1 MKKNV
6 LITGGAG
13 YIGSVLV
20 RILLLNNFK
29 VTVLDN
35 FIYNQENVFLD
46 LYNNNDFTLIRD
58 DVRNLK
64 VLKKTLNN
72 SDIIIPLAAIVGA
85 PACKKNRKLAF
96 EINTLQ
102 IHNICKMKNKKQ
114 IVILPVTNSGYGIGQ
129 KNIFCTEKSPL
140 NPISH
145 YGRTKVEAEKI
156 ILKSNNF
163 VSLRL
168 ATVFGVSN
176 RMRTDLLVNNFVYEA
191 FKKNTLKI
199 YEGNFKRNFIHIRDV
214 CYAIL
219 FCINNFKLVK
229 DNVYNIGL
237 EEANLSKLELA
248 YHIKKFIPSIIIK
261 ENNLKKDPDKRNYI
275 VSNKKI
281 LSTGWRPVFNLESGI
296 KELLKCY
303 STINI
308 NNSQNI

>member
-1 MKKNV
+1 MKKNI

-20 RILLLNNFK
+20 RILLLNNFR

-85 PACKKNRKLAF
+85 PACKKNRKLAS

-191 FKKNTLKI
+191 FKKNTLQI

-229 DNVYNIGL
+229 NNVYNIGL

-281 LSTGWRPVFNLESGI
+281 LSTGWKPVFNLEKGI

>member
-1 MKKNV
+1 MKKNI

-20 RILLLNNFK
+20 RILLLNNFR

-64 VLKKTLNN
+64 ILKKTLNN
-72 SDIIIPLAAIVGA
+72 PDIIIPLAAIVGA
-85 PACKKNRKLAF
+85 PACKKNRKLAS

-102 IHNICKMKNKKQ
+102 IHHICKMKNKKQ

-129 KNIFCTEKSPL
+129 KNIFCTEESPL

-145 YGRTKVEAEKI
+145 YGRTKVDAEKI

-163 VSLRL
+163 VLLRL

-191 FKKNTLKI
+191 FKNNKLLI
-199 YEGNFKRNFIHIRDV
+199 YEGNFKRNFIHVRDV

-229 DNVYNIGL
+229 NNIYNVGL

-281 LSTGWRPVFNLESGI
+281 LSTGWKPVFNLEDGI

>member
-1 MKKNV
+1 MKKNI

-72 SDIIIPLAAIVGA
+72 ADIIIPLAAIVGA
-85 PACKKNRKLAF
+85 PACKKNRKLAT

-102 IHNICKMKNKKQ
+102 IYNICKIKNKKQ

-191 FKKNTLKI
+191 FKKNTLLI

-229 DNVYNIGL
+229 NNVYNIGL

-281 LSTGWRPVFNLESGI
+281 LSTGWKPVFNLENGI